1 MAKDFI
7 LVQKFYLQLEAMEKI
22 SLFLELIDKKGK
34 GILILAEGPSQR
46 LDDTILTAEAKHPI
60 SFIQSKRTYGLSLHY
75 NGRDNFLF
83 LDATKTY

>member
-7 LVQKFYLQLEAMEKI
+7 LVQNFYLQLEAMEKI
-22 SLFLELIDKKGK
+22 SLFLALIDNKGK

-46 LDDTILTAEAKHPI
+46 LDDTILTAEAKYPI
-60 SFIQSKRTYGLSLHY
+60 SFIQSKRTNVLSLHY
-75 NGRDNFLF
+75 NGRDSFLF

>member
-7 LVQKFYLQLEAMEKI
+7 LVQNFYLQLEAMEKI
-22 SLFLELIDKKGK
+22 SLFLALIDNKGK

-46 LDDTILTAEAKHPI
+46 LDDTILTAEAKYPI
-60 SFIQSKRTYGLSLHY
+60 SFIQSKRIYVLSLHY
-75 NGRDNFLF
+75 NGRDSFLF